1 MEGTVRHIFRAL
13 VITVA
18 ATGIFAGSV
27 TDSRAG
33 VLDYI
38 WDTSGPQF
46 IGKVFRCRHELKFEG
61 GQKCDPLFGRPVTAP
76 DAPAWLTI
84 EPAVYVSLWKNSK
97 PDTLTDIEFRLFRAA
112 AFGFDP
118 MLEIRSA
125 RVKSWGGFT
134 MYHGVGAT
142 ALVIAGENIARTG
155 NLGYKVRLLGMEW
168 NNGGSVAFNLRLF
181 PDGFGAD
188 EFGRTPPVPGDRPFE
203 ASIGVIVAIPY
214 FRF

>member
-1 MEGTVRHIFRAL
+1 MEGTVSYIFRAL

-27 TDSRAG
+27 KDSRAG

-61 GQKCDPLFGRPVTAP
+61 AQKCDPLFGRPVTAP
-76 DAPAWLTI
+76 DVPAWLTI
-84 EPAVYVSLWKNSK
+84 EPAVYVSLWKNSE
-97 PDTLTDIEFRLFRAA
+97 TDAGSDVEFRLFRAA

-125 RVKSWGGFT
+125 RGNGWT

-142 ALVIAGENIARTG
+142 ALVMAGQNIARTG
-155 NLGYKVRLLGMEW
+155 NLGYKARLLGVEW
-168 NNGGSVAFNLRLF
+168 NNGASLAFNLRLF

-188 EFGRTPPVPGDRPFE
+188 EFGVTPPGPGDRPFE